1 MTITTEEFTAKY
13 IHFAKW
19 STVGRYLIAWFND
32 LREGLLAFSHEYEY
46 WKLSI
51 AMATVGDCF
60 EKYQLKIAMARK
72 NKQFFGLNQLKKV
85 YFHEVLVASLSRSK
99 RFSSLGL
106 SQFFE

>member
-1 MTITTEEFTAKY
+1 MKGTRRLVTITTEEFTAKY

-51 AMATVGDCF
+51 AMATVVDCF
-60 EKYQLKIAMARK
+60 EKYQLKIALARK
-72 NKQFFGLNQLKKV
+72 NRQFFCFKLIKKGIL
-85 YFHEVLVASLSRSK
+85 FM
-99 RFSSLGL
+99 RFWLL
-106 SQFFE
+106 H